1 MGALIAA
8 AALAFAGPP
17 LQARTSFL
25 PAAVQFGD
33 PVNAQVVVVVD
44 RDAVEP
50 RTLKITESLAP
61 MTQLA
66 PPETFRTVRGSRE
79 TVTVTIR
86 ATCLSDA
93 CLRPRITFPAVRISA
108 TRRDGRATRLAADW
122 GALPVGRRVTA
133 HDLAA
138 AAPHFRA
145 NTAPGP
151 PTYRVAP
158 STAATALEVVA
169 GLAAAVAAA
178 LIGLQL
184 RALLRRL
191 RPALPGD
198 ALARALR
205 LAREAERR
213 PVPDR
218 RRALGL
224 LARVLGAGDGGLG
237 RTASDLAWSA
247 RRPEPPAIDEL
258 VTRVERER
266 A

>member
-8 AALAFAGPP
+8 AALALAGPP
-17 LQARTSFL
+17 LQARASFV

-33 PVNAQVVVVVD
+33 PVSARLVVVLD
-44 RDAVEP
+44 RDAVDS

-66 PPETFRTVRGSRE
+66 PPKTVRTVRGARE

-93 CLRPRITFPAVRISA
+93 CLRPRLTFPAVRLAA
-108 TRRDGRATRLAADW
+108 TRRDGRPARLTADW

-133 HDLAA
+133 HDLAEA
-138 AAPHFRA
+138 TPHFRA
-145 NTAPGP
+145 NTAALP
-151 PTYRVAP
+151 PTYRVSP
-158 STAATALEVVA
+158 SKAATVLEVVA
-169 GLAAAVAAA
+169 GLAAAAAAA
-178 LIGLQL
+178 LIALQL
-184 RALLRRL
+184 RALLRRP
-191 RPALPGD
+191 RPALAGD

-224 LARVLGAGDGGLG
+224 LARVLGAPAG
-237 RTASDLAWSA
+237 RAASDLAWSEPQ
-247 RRPEPPAIDEL
+247 PEPPAIDAL
-258 VTRVERER
+258 ITRVEREH

>member
-8 AALAFAGPP
+8 AALALAAP
-17 LQARTSFL
+17 LQARTSFE

-33 PVNAQVVVVVD
+33 PVTARIVVALD
-44 RDAVEP
+44 RDAVVAKS
-50 RTLKITESLAP
+50 LKITESVAP
-61 MTQLA
+61 LTQLA
-66 PPETFRTVRGSRE
+66 PPKTVRSVRGSRE

-86 ATCLSDA
+86 ATCVSEA
-93 CLRPRITFPAVRISA
+93 CLGGRVTLPAARVSA
-108 TRRDGRATRLAADW
+108 ARRDGRTTKLAAAW
-122 GALPVGRRVTA
+122 GALLIGRRVTA

-138 AAPHFRA
+138 ARPPFQAD
-145 NTAPGP
+145 TAPGR
-151 PTYRVAP
+151 PTYRVSP
-158 STAATALEVVA
+158 STAATVLEIAA
-169 GLAAAVAAA
+169 GLAAAAAAA
-178 LIGLQL
+178 LVALQL
-184 RALLRRL
+184 RAILRRP
-191 RPALPGD
+191 RPVLPGD

-224 LARVLGAGDGGLG
+224 LARVLGVAGGGLG
-237 RTASDLAWSA
+237 GAASDLAWSA
-247 RRPEPPAIDEL
+247 RRPEPQAIDEL